1 MSRSYN
7 STIALLYFMLKS
19 CISQVDLFAKVLAT
33 LRSVLHQAAACR
45 KPDDDKALAEIL
57 SPLQAGI
64 EAVTRAKEAARK
76 EREWFNHFTVIAD
89 GTAFVGWVTV

>member
-1 MSRSYN
+1 
-7 STIALLYFMLKS
+7 MLKN

-45 KPDDDKALAEIL
+45 KPDDKALAEIL

-89 GTAFVGWVTV
+89 GTAFVGWVTVV

>member
-1 MSRSYN
+1 
-7 STIALLYFMLKS
+7 MLKS

-89 GTAFVGWVTV
+89 GTAFVGWVTVV